1 MSPISK
7 KDLEALAEVD
17 VLSRGAPTEVDS
29 EIESK
34 IAELQKGSSVTIK
47 LSSDEL
53 IRAKREAATIGLD
66 YKTYIKQKVSQ
77 MFEGSIGRST
87 IVGPTWASGAK
98 ITGPTNLSR
107 MK

>member
-1 MSPISK
+1 MTPISK
-7 KDLEALAEVD
+7 QDLEKLAEVD
-17 VLSRGAPTEVDS
+17 VLSKGAPTEVDT
-29 EIESK
+29 EIEGK
-34 IAELQKGSSVTIK
+34 IAELQKGSSVTIR
-47 LSSDEL
+47 LTNDEL

-77 MFEGSIGRST
+77 MFEGGIGRST

-98 ITGPTNLSR
+98 ITGPTNLGR

>member
-1 MSPISK
+1 MPPISK
-7 KDLEALAEVD
+7 EDLETLASVD
-17 VLSRGAPTEVDS
+17 VLSHGAPTEPDQD
-29 EIESK
+29 IESK

-47 LSSDEL
+47 LSAEEL

-77 MFEGSIGRST
+77 MFEGGIGRST

-107 MK
+107 MM